1 MMTTCCG
8 GELRAIRIKIDE
20 VSHTAAIRGIGQYV
34 LAWISLD
41 PLMPARTVEFLAD
54 ETVALIRLSVGD
66 LSGDFKP
73 ALDRV
78 LRRIEDIIPALVDD
92 EVYLETGCCQ
102 WSEERMAQASPGG
115 SLGHVT
121 WKNGV
126 GVNAENLR
134 DEEIRDAYRLV
145 HFHGLI
151 QPEERPIQLVGR
163 CFSAEHG
170 ERQYLLMQQGVTVHF
185 SLWDANASPSFEFE
199 ADAGAPPWWRRFF
212 SLGSC
217 MGGSE
222 SEILIDEQDFW
233 TCGGA
238 KFTINPMSPPGPGFP
253 APDAS
258 CARRTRVLGAIRAV
272 FKTKDVPGARLQNL
286 LPQCHLDDLW
296 HGREVSTMPTLTMED
311 LKRPA
316 GVFAFASV
324 GNVSIDASGCLRHAE

>member
-115 SLGHVT
+115 SLGHVALAGGA
-121 WKNGV
+121 GV
-126 GVNAENLR
+126 FQKTKS
-134 DEEIRDAYRLV
+134 YRLV

-185 SLWDANASPSFEFE
+185 SLWDAN
-199 ADAGAPPWWRRFF
+199 
-212 SLGSC
+212 
-217 MGGSE
+217 
-222 SEILIDEQDFW
+222 ILIDEQDFW